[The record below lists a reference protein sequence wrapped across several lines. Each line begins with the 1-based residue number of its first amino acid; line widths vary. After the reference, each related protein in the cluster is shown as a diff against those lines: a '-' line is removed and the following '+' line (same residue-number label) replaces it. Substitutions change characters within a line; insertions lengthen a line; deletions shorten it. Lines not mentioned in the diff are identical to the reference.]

1 VITEHHCFMIT
12 TDLQA
17 VSTLPLHTRK
27 ETITGLGFD
36 ILNGRRDSL
45 KIDQFLKMKDGDVFS
60 GEGVRS
66 YVAHVY
72 DVRRTIDEVFD
83 LIQRTDEP
91 LDIALFPYSN
101 ALGVSVRRTTKE

>member
-1 VITEHHCFMIT
+1 MIT
-12 TDLQA
+12 TDLQS
-17 VSTLPLHTRK
+17 VRTLPLHTRK

-45 KIDQFLKMKDGDVFS
+45 KIDQFLSLKEGDVFS
-60 GEGVRS
+60 GEVVRS

-72 DVRRTIDEVFD
+72 DVRRTIEEVVDF
-83 LIQRTDEP
+83 IQRSGEQ

-101 ALGVSVRRTTKE
+101 ALGVSIRKTISE

>member
-1 VITEHHCFMIT
+1 MIT

-83 LIQRTDEP
+83 LIQRSDEE

-101 ALGVSVRRTTKE
+101 ALGISVRRTPNG